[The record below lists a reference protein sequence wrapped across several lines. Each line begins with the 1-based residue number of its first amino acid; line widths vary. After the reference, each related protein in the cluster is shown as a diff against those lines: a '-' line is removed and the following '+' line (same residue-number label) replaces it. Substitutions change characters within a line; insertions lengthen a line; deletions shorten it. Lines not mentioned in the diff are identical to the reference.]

1 MRLAVHGHKWPCP
14 LWLHIMGRKIEVAVV
29 ILGEQNFP
37 RNPRPAPHGPGPLAG
52 LPLPIKKLR
61 RKLGHCTLNQDWG
74 LVIGE
79 NREWLVG
86 RQYAES
92 SLRCHCEGQH
102 LPSRSSQ
109 SLDGR
114 ASCSF
119 LRQSQAQGVLS
130 CRRDLSPPL
139 GRGCRGP

>member
-1 MRLAVHGHKWPCP
+1 MSSLASYYRKENRSGRGYPRRAKLSQEPSACTPWSRTVGRATPAHK
-14 LWLHIMGRKIEVAVV
+14 
-29 ILGEQNFP
+29 N
-37 RNPRPAPHGPGPLAG
+37 
-52 LPLPIKKLR
+52 LR

-109 SLDGR
+109 SLDRR

-119 LRQSQAQGVLS
+119 LQQSQAQGVLS